1 MKESIMKHKKPII
14 IGTAVLAV
22 LVAWATLSVPKTA
35 NADEAKAAP
44 PAESPATDDPKA
56 SDKADKPAETKEVE
70 AAPKPEE
77 EEKAPE
83 EPPAA
88 PDPVKLLVDMVD
100 EPAGKVR
107 VLGSLAVA
115 NLQAEKPAAAKPLLT
130 AAMAQ
135 IEALEAGDEKL
146 AVVSQLATVLADFAG
161 NADVDAVITQL
172 AEMEKALNPAA
183 HAAKGLVASLSTPE
197 LQVRVLSQIA
207 AVLSQAGDTKL
218 AAAVLKQAQAN
229 AGAMD
234 AGTAQMAAQT
244 HVAVALLAMGQEKPA
259 LAMLGKL
266 QTDMDALEASEDR
279 LAAFGNMA
287 AALAGMADHEAVEP
301 YLAHAKAKLR
311 QLRYLADPILRLV
324 GGIDEADGRVRVL
337 CNLAANL
344 SKNGDTEQ
352 SAAMLA
358 KAQELIGDLSKP
370 AELAPALTH
379 FAHAQAAMGQVDAS
393 KATLAKAMA
402 QVDEIDS
409 IEDQT
414 TALGKLVAAV
424 DSLNDTKHLQAIL
437 GQSLK
442 TSNLIQQRAQAVMQQ
457 SLRLIN
463 QLPAGKEKVA
473 ALQQIVT
480 SIETTNPTG
489 FYTDLQF
496 ELGRLHQEGA
506 NLPRNPT
513 AAAACFRKAADL
525 GHAGAQVLLGQMHLQ
540 GELKPADLNEAF
552 KWLSAA
558 ARTGHAE
565 GQVMLGM
572 MYALGKGV
580 KADLIR
586 ANQWVSLAAD
596 QGHPQAIQ
604 AKEQL
609 ATKLTAVEQ
618 AESEK
623 LIKEWRD
630 QQSKPIPPAPKPA
643 PKPAE
648 PEKTAEK

>member
-1 MKESIMKHKKPII
+1 
-14 IGTAVLAV
+14 
-22 LVAWATLSVPKTA
+22 
-35 NADEAKAAP
+35 
-44 PAESPATDDPKA
+44 
-56 SDKADKPAETKEVE
+56 
-70 AAPKPEE
+70 
-77 EEKAPE
+77 
-83 EPPAA
+83 
-88 PDPVKLLVDMVD
+88 
-100 EPAGKVR
+100 
-107 VLGSLAVA
+107 
-115 NLQAEKPAAAKPLLT
+115 
-130 AAMAQ
+130 
-135 IEALEAGDEKL
+135 
-146 AVVSQLATVLADFAG
+146 
-161 NADVDAVITQL
+161 
-172 AEMEKALNPAA
+172 
-183 HAAKGLVASLSTPE
+183 
-197 LQVRVLSQIA
+197 
-207 AVLSQAGDTKL
+207 
-218 AAAVLKQAQAN
+218 
-229 AGAMD
+229 
-234 AGTAQMAAQT
+234 
-244 HVAVALLAMGQEKPA
+244 
-259 LAMLGKL
+259 
-266 QTDMDALEASEDR
+266 
-279 LAAFGNMA
+279 
-287 AALAGMADHEAVEP
+287 
-301 YLAHAKAKLR
+301 
-311 QLRYLADPILRLV
+311 
-324 GGIDEADGRVRVL
+324 
-337 CNLAANL
+337 
-344 SKNGDTEQ
+344 
-352 SAAMLA
+352 
-358 KAQELIGDLSKP
+358 
-370 AELAPALTH
+370 
-379 FAHAQAAMGQVDAS
+379 
-393 KATLAKAMA
+393 
-402 QVDEIDS
+402 
-409 IEDQT
+409 
-414 TALGKLVAAV
+414 
-424 DSLNDTKHLQAIL
+424 
-437 GQSLK
+437 
-442 TSNLIQQRAQAVMQQ
+442 MQQ

-463 QLPAGKEKVA
+463 QLPAGEEKVA

-580 KADLIR
+580 KADLIQ